1 MVQQPRSDRGAA
13 LVWVRPCRHA
23 MAWPWHPFRDGWRC
37 PRAVR
42 AWNAR
47 IKSGHDDGE
56 RMASRPSPFCSAPF
70 PPLGRRDGA
79 RERSGASARRQRG
92 EACPNDPPSP
102 TPFASETGT
111 LSRHGERVAGAT
123 ALRRC
128 YGSVTKSPEIEQV
141 AAGLPVVSSKKILMF
156 GFFAEG
162 IVKTT
167 GCETMKKSVPPAERA
182 VPVR

>member
-56 RMASRPSPFCSAPF
+56 RMASKTISVLLRDCF
-70 PPLGRRDGA
+70 PLSGRDGT
-79 RERSGASARRQRG
+79 RRRNCASARRQRG
-92 EACPNDPPSP
+92 GACSAPSP
-102 TPFASETGT
+102 APFASERGT